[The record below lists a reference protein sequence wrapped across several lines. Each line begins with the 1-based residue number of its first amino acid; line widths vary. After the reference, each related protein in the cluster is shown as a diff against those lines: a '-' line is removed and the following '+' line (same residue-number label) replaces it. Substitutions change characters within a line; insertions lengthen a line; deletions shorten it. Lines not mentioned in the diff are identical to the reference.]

1 MNKQVCVRGCVCVG
15 VCLFE
20 LGGGGRMHTYYSFQD
35 RQFQGNYA
43 HSTEFLPLPNHLHH
57 QSATQ
62 HLPITAHHSPSLPNL
77 SFSSHKCCLLLT
89 IQFIHG
95 FVYTQ
100 IICKEWP
107 SYLYQYTCICL
118 CITHWIDWP
127 NRGSISWPFLLPNCP
142 FKGLWWQDAIEMTSL
157 SCLCSAWKGFSWI
170 WKPQST
176 LIAIFG
182 WIWKHPSCGYRSPQP
197 DDYGPVLQSW
207 G

>member
-1 MNKQVCVRGCVCVG
+1 
-15 VCLFE
+15 
-20 LGGGGRMHTYYSFQD
+20 MHTYYSSGPAVP
-35 RQFQGNYA
+35 RQLCTLYWISPTPQPSPPSVT
-43 HSTEFLPLPNHLHH
+43 HTPS
-57 QSATQ
+57 
-62 HLPITAHHSPSLPNL
+62 AHHCPSLPTAPI
-77 SFSSHKCCLLLT
+77 FPQCWLLLT
-89 IQFIHG
+89 VQFIHG